1 MATRKTKGTYGGWRP
16 GAGRKPILEQ
26 PVKLSLTLEQTTH
39 DGLVGLA
46 AREDLPLAVYVRR
59 TLAQHVARRQ
69 RARRSR

>member
-1 MATRKTKGTYGGWRP
+1 MATKKAKGHGGRRK
-16 GAGRKPILEQ
+16 GAGRPSIIDE
-26 PVKLSLTLEQTTH
+26 PVKLSLTLEQTTL

-69 RARRSR
+69 RTRRGH